1 MSHSNI
7 AIFIPHLGCPN
18 NCSFCDQ
25 KAISGEIKKVTPKEV
40 SETLKEAFT
49 HNLDYNDTEIAFFG
63 GSFTCLPTE
72 EMLGFLKVAF
82 PYVKEGKA
90 KGIRISTRPDGI
102 TRDVLEILK
111 YYGVTAIELGAQSLD
126 DEVLKLNR
134 RGHTGE
140 DVRRASFLIKEYG
153 FSLGLQIMT
162 GLYGDRK
169 ESLYKTARGV
179 ILIKPDTVR
188 IYPTVVIKGTYLD
201 ELRLNGVFSPV
212 SVEDSAEICA
222 ELMKMFSKNGI
233 KIIRVGLHASETLEE
248 KITGGAYHP
257 AFREICESIIKRD
270 FLLKEF
276 EKYEKGSE
284 VTVFVPQNEVSVT
297 VGHKKSNIIWAEKL
311 GYKLTVKPIG
321 KEREKDAFKIT

>member
-25 KAISGEIKKVTPKEV
+25 KAISGEIKKVTPEDV
-40 SETLKEAFT
+40 DAILREAFT
-49 HNLDYNDTEIAFFG
+49 HNLDCGDTEIAFFG

-72 EMLGFLKVAF
+72 EMMGFLKAAY
-82 PYVKEGKA
+82 PYVKEEKA

-102 TRDVLEILK
+102 TRDVLEILRH
-111 YYGVTAIELGAQSLD
+111 YGVTSIELGAQSLD
-126 DEVLKLNR
+126 DEVLRLNR

-140 DVRRASFLIKEYG
+140 DVRRAAFLIKEYG

-162 GLYGDRK
+162 GLYGDHK

-188 IYPTVVIKGTYLD
+188 IYPTVVIEGTYLD
-201 ELRLNGVFSPV
+201 KLRINGDFSPV
-212 SVEDSAEICA
+212 SVEESSEICA
-222 ELMKMFSKNGI
+222 ELMKMFDKNGI
-233 KIIRVGLHASETLEE
+233 KIIRVGLHASETLEG

-284 VTVFVPQNEVSVT
+284 VTVYVPKNEVSVT

-311 GYKLTVKPIG
+311 GYKLVVKPVN
-321 KEREKDAFKIT
+321 E

>member
-25 KAISGEIKKVTPKEV
+25 KIISGEAKKVTPESV
-40 SETLKEAFT
+40 DEILKEAFKADL
-49 HNLDYNDTEIAFFG
+49 NCDDTEIAFFG

-72 EMLGFLKVAF
+72 EMMAFLKVAY
-82 PYVKEGKA
+82 PYVKEGRA

-102 TRDVLEILK
+102 TRDVLYILK
-111 YYGVTAIELGAQSLD
+111 SYGVTAIELGAQSLD
-126 DEVLKLNR
+126 DDVLRLNR
-134 RGHTGE
+134 RGHTGNA
-140 DVRRASFLIKEYG
+140 VVKASRLIKEYG

-162 GLYGDRK
+162 GLYGDSRA
-169 ESLYKTARGV
+169 SLLKTARGV

-201 ELRLNGVFSPV
+201 DLRLKGLFSPV
-212 SVEDSAEICA
+212 SVEPSAKVSAE
-222 ELMKMFSKNGI
+222 LLKMFEKNNI
-233 KIIRVGLHASETLEE
+233 KVIRVGLHASETLEE
-248 KITGGAYHP
+248 RITGGAYHP
-257 AFREICESIIKRD
+257 AFREICESILKRD

-284 VTVFVPQNEVSVT
+284 VTVYVPQSEVSVT

-311 GYKLTVKPIG
+311 GYKLVVKPL
-321 KEREKDAFKIT
+321 K